1 MNVQKG
7 YDAVIVGAGVIGCSI
22 ALGLARK
29 GYRTL
34 NVDRQPAAGYGS
46 TANSCA
52 IIRTHYSTL
61 QGTAMAWES
70 LHYWRDWGGFLG
82 ADASEDLARYRETGI
97 LVIKDDPSQIDT
109 FRAHHAALSI
119 PCEDWDAGQLAE
131 RLPWLDTA
139 SFGPPRRPEDERF
152 GAANP
157 AGLPGAF
164 HIKVG
169 GYVNDPALAAQN
181 LQRAAV
187 RSGAA
192 FRFRSGVTRI
202 LRAGGRVAGV
212 ELQGGERVAA
222 PIVINAAGPHSAQ
235 INHLAGVGDDMNI
248 RTRAVRREVAYV
260 PAPEH
265 PGYEGTALVLSDDDI
280 GGYARPETGGK
291 LLVGSLDP
299 ECDPTET
306 VDPDDFDREV
316 SRPQW
321 EAQVYRMALRIP
333 SLPIP
338 THPAGV
344 ADLYDVSDDWIPVY
358 DRSELPG
365 FYLAVGTS
373 GNQFKNAPVVGPLM
387 AELVDACEN
396 GRDQDSDPVTF
407 TGPYTGTVLNTGF
420 YSRLREVNRAS
431 SFSVLG

>member
-1 MNVQKG
+1 MQKG

-34 NVDRQPAAGYGS
+34 NIDRQAAAGYGS

-52 IIRTHYSTL
+52 IVRTHYSTL

-70 LHYWRDWGGFLG
+70 LHHWRDWGGFLG
-82 ADASEDLARYRETGI
+82 AEASEDLARYRETGI
-97 LVIKDDPSQIDT
+97 LVIKDDPDAIDT

-119 PCEDWDAGQLAE
+119 PCEDWNAERLAE
-131 RLPWLDTA
+131 RLPWLETA
-139 SFGPPRRPEDERF
+139 SFAPPRRPEDEGF
-152 GAANP
+152 GAAN
-157 AGLPGAF
+157 ARGLPGAF
-164 HIKVG
+164 HIRVG

-181 LQRAAV
+181 LQRAAE
-187 RSGAA
+187 RHGAA
-192 FRFRSGVTRI
+192 FRFRSSVADI
-202 LRAGGRVAGV
+202 LRGGGRVAGV
-212 ELQGGERVAA
+212 ELDGGERVPA

-235 INHLAGVGDDMNI
+235 INRIAGVEDGMKI
-248 RTRAVRREVAYV
+248 RTRALRREVAYV

-265 PGYEGTALVLSDDDI
+265 PDFARTSLVLSDDDI

-299 ECDPTET
+299 ACDPPET
-306 VDPDDFDREV
+306 VDDPDDFDREV

-358 DRSELPG
+358 DRSDLPG
-365 FYLAVGTS
+365 FYLAIGTS
-373 GNQFKNAPVVGPLM
+373 GNQFKNAPVVGSLV
-387 AELVDACEN
+387 AGLVDACEN
-396 GRDQDSDPVTF
+396 GRDQDEDPFRF
-407 TGPYTGTVLNTGF
+407 TGPYTGVVLDSGF
-420 YSRLREVNRAS
+420 YSRLREVNRDS